1 MHIVICDDE
10 SVFLEY
16 FKELLV
22 RDCFERELDIT
33 VTAYISGEEL
43 LAAYDQGLASGMDIL
58 FLDIRMG
65 GTDGLE
71 TAKILREKGC
81 GCLII
86 FLTSLEEYARD
97 GYEVK
102 AFRYLLKEQ
111 VERELGRIMDAC
123 CRELGTEEYFVFS
136 YERRS
141 YQVPIRDIYYVESRK
156 RLVLLYT
163 ANGQYQFYQKLDVL
177 EGQLSGSGF
186 LRCHRSFLVQERY
199 VRSWKE
205 NALWLEDGTEIPIS
219 RTYEKAVNR
228 RLMLRME

>member
-10 SVFLEY
+10 SIFLSH
-16 FKELLV
+16 FKDLLV
-22 RDCFERELDIT
+22 RDSFEKGLDLT
-33 VTAYISGEEL
+33 VTAYTCGEDL
-43 LAAYDQGLASGMDIL
+43 LAAYDQGLVLDMDIL

-65 GTDGLE
+65 GMDGLE
-71 TAKILREKGC
+71 AARILREKGC
-81 GCLII
+81 SCLII
-86 FLTSLEEYARD
+86 FLTSLEEYARA

-111 VERELGRIMDAC
+111 VDRELGRIMDAC
-123 CRELGTEEYFVFS
+123 CRELGTEDYFVFS

-141 YQVPIRDIYYVESRK
+141 YQVRRQDILYFESRK
-156 RLVLLYT
+156 RLVFLFT
-163 ANGQYQFYQKLDVL
+163 VNGQYQFYQKLDVL

-186 LRCHRSFLVQERY
+186 LRVHRSFLVQERY

-205 NALWLEDGTEIPIS
+205 NALWLVDGTEIPIS